1 MHPESIVYAMQLL
14 LTIAAALVAS
24 LPTGAF
30 KSLTITRQTINSLQM
45 ALQMEMVKMPVQL
58 NPRDYFYLLQK
69 LMPDQNIIRWY
80 IAKIEEDTATIE
92 VVREFK

>member
-1 MHPESIVYAMQLL
+1 MQLL

-30 KSLTITRQTINSLQM
+30 KSLTITRQTINPLQM

>member
-1 MHPESIVYAMQLL
+1 MQLL